1 VLKRIKTLNC
11 TCSQSNLNT
20 ANKVVTVDV
29 YSDAAFSM
37 LAKVV
42 DGTSGPESAAEA
54 GHTGS
59 GWETLN
65 FDFSAPKD
73 NTPVASGEYARILFF
88 PLWKLGGGFKAVAVT
103 TTYVDNITGL

>member
-1 VLKRIKTLNC
+1 
-11 TCSQSNLNT
+11 
-20 ANKVVTVDV
+20 VVTVAV
-29 YSDAAFSM
+29 YSDGAFSM

-59 GWETLN
+59 GWEHC
-65 FDFSAPKD
+65 FDFSVQRWHTCCEWRICK
-73 NTPVASGEYARILFF
+73 NTFLSFVEV
-88 PLWKLGGGFKAVAVT
+88 GGGFKDVAVT